1 MQDQKPFPV
10 GARVQG
16 VYFGQ
21 PYTGTVSYA
30 RPHTMNLSYK
40 HHIDLD
46 APITVFSAKRDSII
60 VSIWEPNG
68 DSGNTIEELRV
79 SP

>member
-1 MQDQKPFPV
+1 MQDQKPIAI

-16 VYFGQ
+16 VYYGQ

-30 RPHTMNLSYK
+30 RPHTMNLSYM

-46 APITVFSAKRDSII
+46 APITVFSAERDSII
-60 VSIWEPNG
+60 VSIWEPRE
-68 DSGNTIEELRV
+68 SGNTIEELRE
-79 SP
+79 ST